1 MILNY
6 TRFANKCHKHNSFVD
21 FETFLASRVHTKSA
35 HKECTL
41 RPLSTQG
48 GVNIY
53 ASHRVYGLAR
63 K

>member
-35 HKECTL
+35 HSAHC
-41 RPLSTQG
+41 QG